1 MILGEFRNKQDEKPL
16 TEKEM
21 ASDARKAKKILQNV
35 DWDKAIKEVKNYYG
49 NHKKKEIRSQLPER
63 LAFIESQRKFA
74 QS

>member
-1 MILGEFRNKQDEKPL
+1 MLLGEFRNKQDEKPL

-21 ASDARKAKKILQNV
+21 LAHAKKAKKMLQGV
-35 DWDKAIKEVKNYYG
+35 DWEKARQEVISYYG

-63 LAFIESQRKFA
+63 LSFIEAQRKFA